1 MNNPIR
7 FQYQYRGLNAER
19 DHVVGITGKY
29 AFADSGKQSKVLKID
44 QQQISG
50 KLITDARQ
58 NYVKRVD
65 LELLLKTT
73 AGQGTDAITTE
84 QSDTQSIAIEKK

>member
-1 MNNPIR
+1 
-7 FQYQYRGLNAER
+7 
-19 DHVVGITGKY
+19 
-29 AFADSGKQSKVLKID
+29 
-44 QQQISG
+44 
-50 KLITDARQ
+50 LITDARQ

>member
-1 MNNPIR
+1 VCSSD
-7 FQYQYRGLNAER
+7 L
-19 DHVVGITGKY
+19 
-29 AFADSGKQSKVLKID
+29 

-65 LELLLKTT
+65 LELLVKTI
-73 AGQGTDAITTE
+73 AGKGADAITTE
-84 QSDTQSIAIEKK
+84 QTDMQSIVIEKK